1 MKMVLDLDLN
11 APPRVEDLSVM
22 DTASDVNTNLEL
34 GLPQV
39 QVMANID
46 AGDDDDVLICSP
58 RSFAEAKEKARRNCP
73 VIEVLDDETEAHQG
87 SPGLICAGRNT
98 RRRDSRRNG
107 ANIVC
112 IDLEASEKCKSKDY
126 IKQHKKVSHPQ
137 AAAQPPAPPALSCPV
152 CMAQLVEETSTK
164 CGHIFCKKCIGAAIA
179 AQGKCP
185 TCRRE
190 LKAGKD
196 TFRVY
201 LPTSY

>member
-1 MKMVLDLDLN
+1 
-11 APPRVEDLSVM
+11 M
-22 DTASDVNTNLEL
+22 DTATDVNTNLEL

-46 AGDDDDVLICSP
+46 VVDDDDDDVLICSP
-58 RSFAEAKEKARRNCP
+58 RRFAEAKEKARRNCP

-87 SPGLICAGRNT
+87 SPEGLIRAGSNR

-112 IDLEASEKCKSKDY
+112 IDLEAPEKCKSKDY
-126 IKQHKKVSHPQ
+126 IKQPKKVFHQQ

-164 CGHIFCKKCIGAAIA
+164 CGHIFCKKCIVAAIA

-185 TCRRE
+185 TCRRN

>member
-1 MKMVLDLDLN
+1 
-11 APPRVEDLSVM
+11 M
-22 DTASDVNTNLEL
+22 DTATDVNTNLEL

-46 AGDDDDVLICSP
+46 VVDDDDDDVLICSP
-58 RSFAEAKEKARRNCP
+58 RRFAEAKEKARRNCP

-87 SPGLICAGRNT
+87 SPGLIRAGSNR

-112 IDLEASEKCKSKDY
+112 IDLEAPEKCKSKDY
-126 IKQHKKVSHPQ
+126 IKQPKKVFHQQ

-164 CGHIFCKKCIGAAIA
+164 CGHIFCKKCIVAAIA

-185 TCRRE
+185 TCRRN